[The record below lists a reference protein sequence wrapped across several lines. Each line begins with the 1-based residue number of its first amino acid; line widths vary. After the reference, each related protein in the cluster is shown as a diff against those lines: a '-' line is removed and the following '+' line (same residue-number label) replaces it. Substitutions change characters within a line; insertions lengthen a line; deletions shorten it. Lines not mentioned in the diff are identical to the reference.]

1 MELGFFFSL
10 LFFCFKK
17 RSFLSSKSSY
27 FQDEAK
33 CELFLWKWVSFSCC
47 TRIKNHIFINGFALS
62 LVLKKKLW
70 QLDEDRLCHIRSHLS
85 LRRNRFRAKRLRQHS
100 VTIKILRMRVFYGV
114 SCFIKFHC
122 WHLQGYYDTYI
133 MKCIEKCEKKPLLI
147 GM

>member
-1 MELGFFFSL
+1 MELGFFP
-10 LFFCFKK
+10 LFFSSVLKKGHFWVPKALTFKTR
-17 RSFLSSKSSY
+17 RS
-27 FQDEAK
+27 A
-33 CELFLWKWVSFSCC
+33 ELFLWKWVSFSCC